1 MTSTTR
7 HCWAGAAKVDITPK
21 ESELAVSTD
30 TIRDHLFV
38 RAIVVDN
45 GVTCAALVGMDL
57 GGARDP
63 VVLALPRAVA
73 ATGCP
78 EANFLISATHN
89 HSSNTLGLGGAG
101 SPTPKTIADANVSA
115 VTTAKSK
122 LAPGCAEGKIVEA
135 AISLMHK
142 SGQ

>member
-21 ESELAVSTD
+21 EGELAVSTD

-45 GVTCAALVGMDL
+45 GVTCAALVGMD
-57 GGARDP
+57 
-63 VVLALPRAVA
+63 
-73 ATGCP
+73 
-78 EANFLISATHN
+78 
-89 HSSNTLGLGGAG
+89 LGGAG